1 MKGQNGVNIRIN
13 VWTSDATVE
22 DFEMPRT
29 LENAEELRKKG
40 KVVDFETLSEKQQ
53 KHFRE
58 RATVA
63 LLDEV
68 AWQTGRMIRST
79 KLLWEKEGACYGTD

>member
-1 MKGQNGVNIRIN
+1 MKGRDGVNIRIN
-13 VWTSDATVE
+13 VWTSDATTE
-22 DFEMPRT
+22 DFKMPRT
-29 LENAEELRKKG
+29 MKNAEELRKKG

-63 LLDEV
+63 LLDEI
-68 AWQTGRMIRST
+68 AWQTGRMKRKT
-79 KLLWEKEGACYGTD
+79 KLPWEKEGAFQ

>member
-1 MKGQNGVNIRIN
+1 MKGRDGVNIRIN
-13 VWTSDATVE
+13 VWTSDATTE

-29 LENAEELRKKG
+29 LESAEELRKKG
-40 KVVDFETLSEKQQ
+40 KVVDFETLPEKQQ

-63 LLDEV
+63 LLDEA
-68 AWQTGRMIRST
+68 AWQTKRMIRTT
-79 KLLWEKEGACYGTD
+79 KLPWEKEGALQ